1 MDAGSILSISFQ
13 NYNYIKEG
21 VLSAKRFGMEVRMR
35 NLKKNAVAV
44 IMILMFVLVG
54 CGSKEVIMKEFTSED
69 QTVSIQM
76 NEEWKVEDMG
86 DGSEGWIAALSDD
99 ESQGMIV
106 MQLSKSLYGGNI
118 TDIEGVKEIV
128 VSSYTISD
136 QEPVENPSVPGMDV
150 KETYSCVMS
159 ADGVT
164 GKAPQLRYICSAE
177 RQSMLTIVF
186 CMWLTGSTMQE

>member
-128 VSSYTISD
+128 D
-136 QEPVENPSVPGMDV
+136 RKSVV
-150 KETYSCVMS
+150 
-159 ADGVT
+159 
-164 GKAPQLRYICSAE
+164 
-177 RQSMLTIVF
+177 
-186 CMWLTGSTMQE
+186 